1 MILTLTARKPE
12 AKDVESFIFEPA
24 GPLVWRAGQYLH
36 YVLHHRPTDDR
47 GSDRWFTVSAAPSE
61 GHVMVTTR
69 FAGPPAGGG
78 SSFKKGLTA
87 LKVGDIIEISEVEG
101 DFVIADPSAEYVFI
115 AGGIG
120 ITPFRA
126 ILMEA
131 SHAGVMPKVTLLYGN
146 RDTDVPFKAELD
158 AIAAGS
164 SNLTIHYLTAPQVI
178 DEAAIRALVSDLSA
192 PLFYVSGPA
201 PMVFALSD
209 VLKGMGVAEERIKL
223 DDFPGYPAE

>member
-1 MILTLTARKPE
+1 MILTLRERKPE
-12 AKDVESFIFEPA
+12 AKDVESFVFEPA
-24 GPLVWRAGQYLH
+24 GPLVWKAGQYLH

-69 FAGPPAGGG
+69 FAGDKG
-78 SSFKKGLTA
+78 SSFKKELAT
-87 LKVGDIIEISEVEG
+87 LKVGDTIEISEVEG
-101 DFVIADPSAEYVFI
+101 DFIIEDPSAEYVFI

-126 ILMEA
+126 ILTEA
-131 SHAGVMPKVTLLYGN
+131 ASAGVMPKVTLLYGN

-158 AIAAGS
+158 AIAANNP
-164 SNLTIHYLTAPQVI
+164 NLAIHYITAPEKI
-178 DEAAIRALVSDLSA
+178 DEAAIRAHVADLST

-201 PMVFALSD
+201 PMVMSLAE
-209 VLKGMGVAEERIKL
+209 VLKGMGVAEARIKL
-223 DDFPGYPAE
+223 DDFPGYPGE

>member
-131 SHAGVMPKVTLLYGN
+131 FHAGVMPKVTLLYGN
-146 RDTDVPFKAELD
+146 RDADFPYRAELD
-158 AIAAGS
+158 ALAKKNPHLIIRYIIA
-164 SNLTIHYLTAPQVI
+164 PERI
-178 DEAAIRALVSDLSA
+178 DEAAVRAQVPDLKK
-192 PLFYVSGPA
+192 PLFYVSGPE
-201 PMVFALSD
+201 PMVGSLAD
-209 VLKGMGVAEERIKL
+209 MLKAMGVAPDRIKL

>member
-1 MILTLTARKPE
+1 MILTLRARKSE
-12 AKDVESFIFEPA
+12 AKNVESFTFEPA
-24 GPLVWRAGQYLH
+24 GPLVWQAGQYLH

-69 FAGPPAGGG
+69 FAGGVG
-78 SSFKKGLTA
+78 SSFKKELAA
-87 LKVGDIIEISEVEG
+87 LNVGDTIEVSEVEG
-101 DFVIADPSAEYVFI
+101 DFTIEDTAAEYVCI

-126 ILMEA
+126 ILTEA
-131 SHAGVMPKVTLLYGN
+131 AHAGVMPKVTLLYGN
-146 RDTDVPFKAELD
+146 RDADVPFKAELD

-164 SNLTIHYLTAPQVI
+164 TNLAIHYITAPQVI
-178 DEAAIRALVSDLSA
+178 DEAAIRALVPNLGA

-201 PMVFALSD
+201 PMVMSLAE
-209 VLKGMGVAEERIKL
+209 VLKGMGVAEARIKL
-223 DDFPGYPAE
+223 DDFPGYPGE